1 MLAIDWEEGR
11 MGSYC
16 LVGRVSVL
24 QDEKSSAD
32 GWWWW
37 LYSSVNVITITE
49 LYTSKWLRW

>member
-24 QDEKSSAD
+24 QDENSSAD